1 MFPIDLP
8 IDGFSENVIIP
19 RCALESFTIYL
30 AKDTSMP
37 FGDMKYIIFSYLEYA

>member
-1 MFPIDLP
+1 MFPIDVP

-19 RCALESFTIYL
+19 RALESFTIYL